1 MHFPSPMLWSHSRGI
16 LESYNR
22 QGSSLLAAQDRAA
35 MAISSTR
42 VGLGVCQEQLPTY
55 RLPKHTTQ
63 KAMSL
68 KLHRDHRDHHGHHHR
83 HHCHHCHHRHH
94 RHPPPPPPPPPPPL
108 PPRLSLSPTR
118 RTQQRASEHVEAT
131 KASTGAPFGWPCRR
145 VSEL

>member
-1 MHFPSPMLWSHSRGI
+1 MLWSHSRGI

-68 KLHRDHRDHHGHHHR
+68 KLG
-83 HHCHHCHHRHH
+83 
-94 RHPPPPPPPPPPPL
+94 
-108 PPRLSLSPTR
+108 TE
-118 RTQQRASEHVEAT
+118 EHVAHVGHRRSVPGTDGLVEGTGDAEHAAH
-131 KASTGAPFGWPCRR
+131 ASHRR
-145 VSEL
+145 SVPGTDGLVEVLCFLKL

>member
-1 MHFPSPMLWSHSRGI
+1 MLWSHSRGI

-68 KLHRDHRDHHGHHHR
+68 KLGILKHSAHVGHRRSVPGTDWLVEGFGMLKHV
-83 HHCHHCHHRHH
+83 
-94 RHPPPPPPPPPPPL
+94 
-108 PPRLSLSPTR
+108 
-118 RTQQRASEHVEAT
+118 EHVGHRRSVPGTDGLVEV
-131 KASTGAPFGWPCRR
+131 FGTE
-145 VSEL
+145 ELFLTLHADEGPQSCVRHVKSKRFTLGC